1 MKDMAHPMIK
11 SDVEG
16 LRKVWPWVIVVVL
29 FLTGVIYLVL
39 LHFGTV
45 LIGSGVVELEKD
57 VIQVN
62 GLLIAFTGI
71 IFTGMLAEVRFRT
84 ERALAKTDQQ
94 RVDRL
99 DRMSKAL
106 RKSAFF
112 SFLFFSA
119 SLTDAIGNL
128 AAALASTSSPYL
140 MASVFVLPAMLMVGG
155 LALLMVALAMIALE

>member
-1 MKDMAHPMIK
+1 MIK

-16 LRKVWPWVIVVVL
+16 LRKAWPWVIVVVL

-45 LIGSGVVELEKD
+45 LTASAVVELEKA
-57 VIQVN
+57 VIQIN

-84 ERALAKTDQQ
+84 ERALQKTDQQ

-112 SFLFFSA
+112 SFLFFSG
-119 SLTDAIGNL
+119 SLADAIGNL
-128 AAALASTSSPYL
+128 AAALSSMSSTYL
-140 MASVFVLPAMLMVGG
+140 MASVFVLPVMLMVGG
-155 LALLMVALAMIALE
+155 LALLMVALALIDLE

>member
-1 MKDMAHPMIK
+1 MIK

-16 LRKVWPWVIVVVL
+16 LRRAWPWVIVVVL

-45 LIGSGVVELEKD
+45 LTASAVVELEKA
-57 VIQVN
+57 VIQIN

-84 ERALAKTDQQ
+84 ERALQKTDQQ

-112 SFLFFSA
+112 SFLFFSG
-119 SLTDAIGNL
+119 SLADAIGNL
-128 AAALASTSSPYL
+128 AAALSSMSSTYL
-140 MASVFVLPAMLMVGG
+140 MASVFVLPVMLMVGG
-155 LALLMVALAMIALE
+155 LALLMVALALIALE

>member
-1 MKDMAHPMIK
+1 MIK

-16 LRKVWPWVIVVVL
+16 LRKAWPWVIVVVL

-45 LIGSGVVELEKD
+45 LTASAVVELEKA
-57 VIQVN
+57 VIQIN

-84 ERALAKTDQQ
+84 ERALQKTDQQ

-112 SFLFFSA
+112 SFLFFSG
-119 SLTDAIGNL
+119 SLADAIGNL
-128 AAALASTSSPYL
+128 AAALSSMSSTYL
-140 MASVFVLPAMLMVGG
+140 MASVFVLPVMLMVGG
-155 LALLMVALAMIALE
+155 LALLMVALALIALE

>member
-1 MKDMAHPMIK
+1 MIK

-16 LRKVWPWVIVVVL
+16 LRKAWPWVIVVVL

-45 LIGSGVVELEKD
+45 LTASAVVELEKA
-57 VIQVN
+57 VIQIN

-84 ERALAKTDQQ
+84 ERALQKTDQQ

-106 RKSAFF
+106 RKSA
-112 SFLFFSA
+112 SSA
-119 SLTDAIGNL
+119 S
-128 AAALASTSSPYL
+128 SSSQDP
-140 MASVFVLPAMLMVGG
+140 
-155 LALLMVALAMIALE
+155 